1 MEAFENGK
9 YPLAQQVREVAFL
22 GGWDD
27 QGLSKQKGAAQFYLI
42 HNTAAQ
48 NIKKDSRMTTKATHG
63 TPKFLSIGVYLVQG
77 WVLLEA
83 GGPTNFYIDLGNFLK
98 KHHAFEL
105 QQARQQVQRQQEER
119 QQEQLEQQEQ
129 LAQEVQKQLDQQQQL
144 EQEQQMGQE
153 LIEQEV
159 LEQLDLQQLE
169 QEEQMEEEME
179 QGDLRRSGRATFWRG
194 SSMNWD
200 E

>member
-1 MEAFENGK
+1 
-9 YPLAQQVREVAFL
+9 
-22 GGWDD
+22 
-27 QGLSKQKGAAQFYLI
+27 
-42 HNTAAQ
+42 
-48 NIKKDSRMTTKATHG
+48 MTTKATHG